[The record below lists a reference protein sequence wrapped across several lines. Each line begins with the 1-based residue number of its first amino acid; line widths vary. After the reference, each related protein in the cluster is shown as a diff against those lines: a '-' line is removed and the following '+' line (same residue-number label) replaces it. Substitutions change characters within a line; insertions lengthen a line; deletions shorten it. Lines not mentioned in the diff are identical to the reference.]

1 MRRYPILWHEGTLSH
16 RFSVCVEVGKVI
28 LTLPGL
34 DVRCY
39 GLHSA
44 CRGGLL
50 HTDPQERAETP
61 SLHSAGLRSC
71 KMQSKIENAN
81 KRKIV
86 K

>member
-34 DVRCY
+34 DARCY

-50 HTDPQERAETP
+50 HTDPQEQTGN
-61 SLHSAGLRSC
+61 HHCILRKTIC
-71 KMQSKIENAN
+71 VCVCVRVCMC
-81 KRKIV
+81 V
-86 K
+86 LC